1 MTMKMCCRSSLL
13 SVILLL
19 SIAAS
24 MIACKKGIFC
34 IKGKGDTVTQNWQLP
49 SFKGIQLANSAN

>member
-1 MTMKMCCRSSLL
+1 
-13 SVILLL
+13 
-19 SIAAS
+19 